1 MIDLYRDDQPDPHD
15 IGRFERQTILACMG
29 ASEDEIT
36 GRSCTLDL
44 SSHAAP
50 GKCEDRRGPVLSS
63 AAERRPRW
71 SRD

>member
-36 GRSCTLDL
+36 GRSCPLDL
-44 SSHAAP
+44 FPCRA
-50 GKCEDRRGPVLSS
+50 RQV
-63 AAERRPRW
+63 
-71 SRD
+71 